1 MRRRVPSSMNE
12 SLALWEGSAWVK
24 ETFGAEVQAHYANM
38 AKIEIAAYG
47 KAITDWELVRNFERF

>member
-1 MRRRVPSSMNE
+1 
-12 SLALWEGSAWVK
+12 
-24 ETFGAEVQAHYANM
+24 M